1 MTYHLLIV
9 VEANDTNILAI
20 LICNQH
26 KFEGMHIWME
36 VGNFANNSL
45 RFIDMSLLVEH
56 LGEELSKSIPAF
68 HAFTGCDYSL
78 AFVGKGKI
86 RPFELLAKDPEYQ
99 NAFSRIETEDIDE
112 DLINVIQSYVCKLA
126 WKPKKNSD
134 SILPRHAEGIFK
146 AFQHVR
152 RIQKVCIQKVF

>member
-1 MTYHLLIV
+1 M
-9 VEANDTNILAI
+9 EANDTDILAI

-36 VGNFANNSL
+36 VGNFTNNSL

-78 AFVGKGKI
+78 AFEGNEKI
-86 RPFELLAKDPEYQ
+86 RPFELLAKDRECQ
-99 NAFSRIETEDIDE
+99 NAFSRLETEDIDE
-112 DLINVIQSYVCKLA
+112 DLINVIQSYVCKLYGIKRGNSINEVFVQNFYKA
-126 WKPKKNSD
+126 FSPKKNSE
-134 SILPRHAEGIFK
+134 SMF
-146 AFQHVR
+146 
-152 RIQKVCIQKVF
+152 QKVF